1 MRIDPTARSTW
12 DELAAAAAAVEDE
25 AAAVTALG
33 VVVLA
38 LESATG
44 APHWRVDDEPLV
56 VLQRRFG
63 HAQRRLDTTV
73 LSVAQ
78 LQEHLITLCGA
89 GGRAGQP
96 GAAVVAHTAV
106 RAVPASC

>member
-1 MRIDPTARSTW
+1 MRMDRTAQGTW

-38 LESATG
+38 LESAAG
-44 APHWRVDDEPLV
+44 SPRWGVDDEPLV

-63 HAQRRLDTTV
+63 HAQLRLDLTV
-73 LSVAQ
+73 LSVAE
-78 LQEHLITLCGA
+78 LEKHLIALCGA
-89 GGRAGQP
+89 GQAGQP
-96 GAAVVAHTAV
+96 VAAVVAHAAV
-106 RAVPASC
+106 RAVPAPC

>member
-1 MRIDPTARSTW
+1 MRIGRTAQGTW

-38 LESATG
+38 LESAAG
-44 APHWRVDDEPLV
+44 LPRWGLDDEPLV

-63 HAQRRLDTTV
+63 HAQLRLDLTA

-78 LQEHLITLCGA
+78 LEKHLIALCGA
-89 GGRAGQP
+89 AGQAGQP
-96 GAAVVAHTAV
+96 VAAVVAQAAV
-106 RAVPASC
+106 RAVPAPC